1 MLFHGPWNG
10 CHVHIVREKTFSFC
24 ADRPGRLFD
33 AGQVT
38 QRFRCRRDGR
48 TSQIPLRESCLKCA
62 KDFARKP
69 WKELCCE
76 QAVCRVRCRC
86 PPKPGMA
93 AAAATSC
100 RSQLFAACEHRLPRS
115 DHRSFDARRV
125 PPEQISRKRLF
136 SHVIASSRRHHA
148 NSCRKLIA
156 IAKRWATRREL
167 WGRLLGQDRRDQ

>member
-1 MLFHGPWNG
+1 MPRPHRSRKNILVLCGSPWTAIRCG
-10 CHVHIVREKTFSFC
+10 ASDSAVSMSSRWPYFADTFARELPEM
-24 ADRPGRLFD
+24 RE
-33 AGQVT
+33 
-38 QRFRCRRDGR
+38 RFRPEALEGAL
-48 TSQIPLRESCLKCA
+48 LRASG
-62 KDFARKP
+62 
-69 WKELCCE
+69 
-76 QAVCRVRCRC
+76 VCRVRCRC